1 MLINKEYHEKAL
13 LIYGGVFTL
22 NLISTLGNHIKS
34 LTGHHPKILQRI
46 FRIFIEITQNVS
58 YYSDKTMQV
67 ANGLVCGT
75 GWVAIQEFED
85 HYKITTGNP
94 IKPEHAPRLEKYCS
108 EINSL
113 GMEELKVLKRE
124 TRSQAMIRETGAQI
138 GLIQISIASG
148 NKLDYQLPVLADQQH
163 FFIISARADKNQA
176 EA

>member
-22 NLISTLGNHIKS
+22 NLISVLGNHIKS

-58 YYSDKTMQV
+58 YYSDKTVPV
-67 ANGLVCGT
+67 ANGSVCGA

-85 HYKITTGNP
+85 HYKITTGNQ
-94 IKPEHAPRLEKYCS
+94 IKSEHAPRLEKYCN

-124 TRSQAMIRETGAQI
+124 TRSQAMVRETGAQI

-148 NKLDYQLPVLADQQH
+148 NKLAFQLPVLADRHH
-163 FFIISARADKNQA
+163 FFILSSRVDKGQT